1 MLMYRK
7 FSLWD
12 QEVKISFKIAIIIYA
27 PKKRERERAAS
38 FTIER
43 EWETIAFSTQNNH
56 HNRSKNEKN

>member
-27 PKKRERERAAS
+27 PKKREREGGVL
-38 FTIER
+38 
-43 EWETIAFSTQNNH
+43 H
-56 HNRSKNEKN
+56 HRKRVGDNCVFHSK